1 MNILLVILVKSI
13 WSGMFD
19 EFRVRPLYII
29 DLVFA
34 VAVGLLY
41 LVFQNG
47 LFEAGAHVRELF
59 TGTLTLLGTG
69 TALFYLTNSM
79 NLKYAFALHLSFFP
93 LSGTLYLFTKWA
105 PKTASSYTGNAGPIY
120 MGALAYMALLITYCC
135 SHFLFLHLS
144 SFHFDHSPART
155 GGGTGFPHLAS
166 IGFPREIRGV
176 GEISFSS

>member
-1 MNILLVILVKSI
+1 
-13 WSGMFD
+13 MFD
-19 EFRVRPLYII
+19 EFRVRSLYII

-41 LVFQNG
+41 LVFQIG
-47 LFEAGAHVRELF
+47 LFEAGVHVRELF
-59 TGTLTLLGTG
+59 TGTLTLLGIG

-79 NLKYAFALHLSFFP
+79 NLKFAFALHLSFFP

-135 SHFLFLHLS
+135 SHFLFLYLS
-144 SFHFDHSPART
+144 SFHFDHSPARM
-155 GGGTGFPHLAS
+155 GGGTGFPHLTS
-166 IGFPREIRGV
+166 IGFLREIPGV
-176 GEISFSS
+176 GEISFSP